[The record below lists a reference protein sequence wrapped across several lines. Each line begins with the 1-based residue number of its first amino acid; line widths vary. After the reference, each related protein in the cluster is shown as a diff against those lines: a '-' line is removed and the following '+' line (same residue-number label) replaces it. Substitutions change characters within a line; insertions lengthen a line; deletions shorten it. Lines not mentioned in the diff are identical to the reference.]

1 MRQLVLVEKVVQL
14 GGWATDFHPVR
25 ELEGDMH
32 HGKVKIAAG
41 VAVCL
46 VWVASAQNTP
56 AQKPALSGGDFSNT
70 TNSPSKVPTGVI
82 LVKGAWS
89 SASDSVTPVPEGT
102 RVVNGVLS
110 NPYFGMSYT
119 LPPGWTQGYDGP
131 PPSDSGRYVVAQ
143 LRVADPQAG
152 ARGIILISAQD
163 MFFTPLPASNALQLI
178 NFMKDSLSAEYKPEE
193 PPTPTR
199 IAGRPFTFFAYWSPV
214 AQLHW
219 YVVATQIRCHAIE
232 IVLTSRDTKLLG
244 SLLLDLDKMALPPE
258 ADPTTGT
265 GGGDFPLCVKDY
277 ASGGNLLNRVD
288 PNFTE
293 HRANP
298 VPVRIIVDKQGKVKH
313 IHFLS
318 AFPEQAK
325 AITDAL
331 WQWRFKPYS
340 KDGHPVEVET
350 GIMFG
355 AAQRFP
361 SKAASSVE

>member
-1 MRQLVLVEKVVQL
+1 MN
-14 GGWATDFHPVR
+14 
-25 ELEGDMH
+25 
-32 HGKVKIAAG
+32 HGKMKVAMSVAA
-41 VAVCL
+41 CL
-46 VWVASAQNTP
+46 AGLAAAQNTQP
-56 AQKPALSGGDFSNT
+56 QRPALSGGDFSNT
-70 TNSPSKVPTGVI
+70 TNPPSKVPTGVI

-89 SASDSVTPVPEGT
+89 SSSDSATPVPEGT
-102 RVVNGVLS
+102 RVVNGALS

-119 LPPGWTQGYDGP
+119 LPPGWTKGYDGP

-143 LRVADPQAG
+143 LRAADPRTG
-152 ARGIILISAQD
+152 AKGNILISAQD

-178 NFMKDSLSAEYKPEE
+178 NFMKEKLPAEYKPEE
-193 PPTPTR
+193 APTPTR

-244 SLLLDLDKMALPPE
+244 SLLLDLDKVTLPPE

-277 ASGGNLLNRVD
+277 ASGRNLLNRVD
-288 PNFTE
+288 PIFTE
-293 HRANP
+293 HRANA
-298 VPVRIIVDKQGKVKH
+298 VPVRIIINTHGKVRH
-313 IHFLS
+313 IHYLS

-325 AITDAL
+325 AVTDAL
-331 WQWRFKPYS
+331 SQWRFKPYL
-340 KDGHPVEVET
+340 KDGHAVEVET

-355 AAQRFP
+355 DSPHFP
-361 SKAASSVE
+361 TTGSSVE